1 MVYKSHYI
9 ELFINGHLVDLE
21 SQDSVNI
28 RFNNV
33 LIDPTKIS
41 STQAEYSFELSLP
54 CTKNNNKIFNY
65 ANDLA
70 KLNKFHTRWNA
81 ELYAD
86 GNVIFKGSLTLNSV
100 KGGMYS
106 VNLVSVKVYSL
117 DDIFGESVMTDIKL
131 PNGDNWEIPFLGA
144 GFSSTTYTIDY
155 YNNECAEGRN
165 NEVCF
170 PLISYGVFGK
180 DPVDKDDVGSTYT
193 SKYDL
198 DKYNRWYVE
207 SFYPSISMLETMK
220 KAFEWK
226 GYTVGGNAF
235 QDTLLKE
242 VFMST
247 NLADGQDPTYNLANP
262 KFGKVELNVEWETPM
277 NGSAYTQD
285 LNFPYFRIGGEY
297 DVDGKFVNSYYNFE
311 SVQIYDMLSEG
322 NVTIT
327 GSSYLYQPNEHV
339 IVIPADGFYKIELS
353 GKSELT
359 QSSSFQAN
367 QKYWSYSDNE
377 VKADGEVEI
386 PINMRKFTPF
396 EVQLVR
402 NYDDNLEL
410 IHGVNNF
417 ELLDGVPL
425 HSTATALTFNG
436 AVPFTHQISNYFS
449 TTCNFPHEKIGSAYY
464 HNSAL
469 SNIPYTSDNAVF
481 HWRFAPPTDITRF
494 GDETK
499 RTLYDFDS
507 WNNVGYIVPSFP
519 SNNIMGYDPAVSPIF
534 ICGFTSM
541 GNEDG
546 GGCAAVIKNGYSW
559 SPTVSEK
566 YYSFYAQDGYYK
578 AKTTIGSDGLPTWNY
593 QMTPPNTQSKYEGNH
608 GDNQCNGISM
618 NYFSYNDYVING
630 KIQCIVKLN
639 KGDKLQL
646 LGVQRNY
653 EHDLDQVNYKVESKY
668 HLMIEA
674 YSPKSYDELLWSQY
688 SWNGESQYDKNLNL
702 ANFFNKEK
710 KVSEWVQ
717 NVADA
722 FNLELIQDGNSVT
735 INTKKK
741 YQFNKTAVDI
751 DDRVNSNEA
760 ESSAI
765 DYPRSMAVKY
775 KIDKDE
781 WGFER
786 SAVANAGGDETI
798 LDKDGWEKFA
808 DSGYT
813 VITLNDD
820 TYVTSKS
827 EKSLQ
832 YSYTWYWDFNWYE
845 VDVDGQQ
852 NPYRDPVVL
861 RIPCI
866 SKFEYMVDGYGYD
879 EAMKH
884 DGYGL
889 AQRFWF
895 RPKPTECFVYTET
908 YPKEMITLYTTE
920 NEHNGVNL
928 SYKDSEKSLLTEY
941 FNISAYLSSNYV
953 TIEVYLNPMEY
964 NRLKNGAL
972 CRFDKDLYEVVEI
985 EGFDATGGEPTTL
998 KLMKRTI

>member
-1 MVYKSHYI
+1 MIYKSHYI
-9 ELFINGHLVDLE
+9 ELWVNGNSVEFE
-21 SQDSVNI
+21 SQESINV
-28 RFNNV
+28 RFQNV
-33 LIDPTKIS
+33 LFDPTKIA
-41 STQAEYSFELSLP
+41 STQAEYSFEFELP
-54 CTKNNNKIFNY
+54 CTPVNNRIFDF

-70 KLNKFHTRWNA
+70 KLNKFRPRWNA

-86 GNVIFKGSLTLNSV
+86 GNLIFKGTLTLNGV
-100 KGGMYS
+100 KNKRYS
-106 VNLVSVKVYSL
+106 VNLVSVKVNSL
-117 DDIFGESVMTDIKL
+117 DEIFGDAVMTDIKL
-131 PNGDNWEIPFLGA
+131 PNGDNWDIPFVGA
-144 GFSSTTYTIDY
+144 GFSSTTYTIDW

-170 PLISYGVFGK
+170 PLISYGVFQK
-180 DPVDKDDVGSTYT
+180 DPIEKDDVGSDYT
-193 SKYDL
+193 SKYDI

-207 SFYPSISMLETMK
+207 SFYPSISMIETMK

-226 GYTVGGNAF
+226 GYTVGGDVF
-235 QDTLLKE
+235 QNNLLKE
-242 VFMST
+242 IFMST
-247 NLADGQDPTYNLANP
+247 NLADEQDPTYNLANP
-262 KFGKVELNVEWETPM
+262 KFGRVEIDVEWETPM

-311 SVQIYDMLSEG
+311 SVQIYDMLAEG
-322 NVTIT
+322 NVAIT
-327 GSSYLYQPNEHV
+327 GSSYLYQPNEHI

-353 GKSELT
+353 GRSDLT
-359 QSSSFQAN
+359 QSSTFQAN
-367 QKYWSYSDNE
+367 QKYLSRADNE
-377 VKADGEVEI
+377 VKMDGEVEI
-386 PINMRKFTPF
+386 LIDMKKFTPF

-410 IHGVNNF
+410 IHGPNNF
-417 ELLDGVPL
+417 QLVDGVPG
-425 HSTATALTFNG
+425 HSEAYVVYGGFITGLT
-436 AVPFTHQISNYFS
+436 SNYYS
-449 TTCNFPHEKIGSAYY
+449 TTSNFPHEKIGSAYY
-464 HNSAL
+464 HNAPL
-469 SNIPYTSDNAVF
+469 KTKVF
-481 HWRFAPPTDITRF
+481 YPWLYAPPTDITRF

-499 RTLYDFDS
+499 RKLYDFDE
-507 WNNVGYIVPSFP
+507 WNNVGYIMPSFP

-541 GNEDG
+541 GNDND

-578 AKTTIGSDGLPTWNY
+578 AKTGFDSNGLPTWNY
-593 QMTPPNTQSKYEGNH
+593 QMTPPNTPDKYEGRH

-618 NYFSYNDYVING
+618 NYFSYSNYAING

-639 KGDKLQL
+639 KGDKIQL

-653 EHDLDQVNYKVESKY
+653 EHDYDQCQYKVESDY

-674 YSPKSYDELLWSQY
+674 YSPKSYDELLMLHY
-688 SWNGESQYDKNLNL
+688 NWNDESQFDKNLNL
-702 ANFFNKEK
+702 PNFFNKEK
-710 KVSEWVQ
+710 KVSEWIQ
-717 NVADA
+717 NTIDA

-741 YQFNKTAVDI
+741 FGQFENYAVDI

-765 DYPRSMAVKY
+765 NYPKSMAVKY
-775 KIDKDE
+775 KINNEE

-798 LDKDGWEKFA
+798 LDKDGWEKYA
-808 DSGYT
+808 DSGYSE
-813 VITLNDD
+813 IMLNDD
-820 TYVTSKS
+820 TYVTNKS

-832 YSYTWYWDFNWYE
+832 YSYTWYWNFNWYE
-845 VDVDGQQ
+845 VDSDGQQ
-852 NPYRDPVVL
+852 NPYRDPVTL

-884 DGYGL
+884 DGHGL
-889 AQRFWF
+889 PQRFWF

-908 YPKEMITLYTTE
+908 YPKEMVTIYTTE
-920 NEHNGVNL
+920 NENNGVNL
-928 SYKDSEKSLLTEY
+928 SYKNTEKSLLTEF
-941 FNISAYLSSNYV
+941 FNISAYLASNYV
-953 TIEVYLNPMEY
+953 EIEVYLTPEEY
-964 NRLKNGAL
+964 NRIKNGAMV
-972 CRFDKDLYEVVEI
+972 RFDSDLYLPVEI
-985 EGFDATGGEPTTL
+985 NGYDCTGYNPTTL
-998 KLMKRTI
+998 KLMKRVV

>member
-1 MVYKSHYI
+1 MVYKSHYL
-9 ELFINGHLVDLE
+9 ELYVNGNRVEFE
-21 SQDSVNI
+21 SQDSINI
-28 RFNNV
+28 RFQNV
-33 LIDPTKIS
+33 LYDPSKIAS
-41 STQAEYSFELSLP
+41 SQAEYSFEFELP
-54 CTKNNNKIFNY
+54 CTPTNNRIFDY
-65 ANDLA
+65 ANELS
-70 KLNKFHTRWNA
+70 KTNKFRSRWNA

-86 GNVIFKGSLTLNSV
+86 GILIFKGTLTLNSV
-100 KGGMYS
+100 KDRMYS

-117 DDIFGESVMTDIKL
+117 EEIFGDAVMTDIKL
-131 PNGDNWEIPFLGA
+131 PNGDNWEIPFIGA
-144 GFSSTTYTIDY
+144 GFDTTPYTIDY
-155 YNNECAEGRN
+155 YNKQCAEGRQN
-165 NEVCF
+165 DVCF
-170 PLISYGVFGK
+170 PLISYGVFTK

-193 SKYDL
+193 SKYDI

-207 SFYPSISMLETMK
+207 TFYPSLNMLETMK

-226 GYTVGGNAF
+226 GYTVAGDAF
-235 QDTLLKE
+235 QDTTLLE
-242 VFMST
+242 VFLST
-247 NLADGQDPTYNLANP
+247 NLADGQDPTYNLGNP

-277 NGSAYTQD
+277 NGEAYVQD

-322 NVTIT
+322 NVTVADST
-327 GSSYLYQPNEHV
+327 YLYQPNEHV

-359 QSSSFQAN
+359 QSSTFQAN

-377 VKADGEVEI
+377 VKTDGEVEI
-386 PINMRKFTPF
+386 AIDFKKFTPF

-417 ELLDGVPL
+417 ELLDGVPM
-425 HSTATALTFNG
+425 HSTATAVTYQGGLPI
-436 AVPFTHQISNYFS
+436 AVQLPNYFS
-449 TTCNFPHEKIGSAYY
+449 TYSNFPHEKIGSAYY
-464 HNSAL
+464 HNAPL
-469 SNIPYTSDNAVF
+469 LDNVVF
-481 HWRFAPPTDITRF
+481 PWRYAPPTDITRF

-499 RTLYDFDS
+499 RTLYDFDE
-507 WNNVGYIVPSFP
+507 WNNVGYIMPSFP
-519 SNNIMGYDPAVSPIF
+519 SNNIMGYDPSVSPIF

-541 GNEDG
+541 GNEND

-559 SPTVSEK
+559 SPMTSEK
-566 YYSFYAQDGYYK
+566 YYSFYVQDGYYK
-578 AKTTIGSDGLPTWNY
+578 AKTTIGSDGLPTWDY
-593 QMTPPNTQSKYEGNH
+593 QMTPPHTQSKYEGNH
-608 GDNQCNGISM
+608 GNNQCNGITM
-618 NYFSYNDYVING
+618 NYFTYNNYTING

-653 EHDLDQVNYKVESKY
+653 EHDYDQINYKVESEY

-674 YSPKSYDELLWSQY
+674 YSPKSYDELMWAHY
-688 SWNGESQYDKNLNL
+688 NWNDESQFDKNLNL

-710 KVSEWVQ
+710 KVSEWIQ
-717 NVADA
+717 NAADA
-722 FNLELIQDGNSVT
+722 FNLEFIQDGNSVE

-741 YQFNKTAVDI
+741 YSFGKTAVDI
-751 DDRVNSNEA
+751 DDRVNSKDA
-760 ESSAI
+760 ESSKI
-765 DYPRSMAVKY
+765 DYPRTMAVKY

-798 LDKDGWEKFA
+798 LDRDGWEKYA

-832 YSYTWYWDFNWYE
+832 FAYTWYWDFNWYE
-845 VDVDGQQ
+845 VDADGQQ

-861 RIPCI
+861 NIPCI

-889 AQRFWF
+889 AQRFWY
-895 RPKPTECFVYTET
+895 RPTPTECFVYTET
-908 YPKEMITLYTTE
+908 YPKERISIYTTANKY
-920 NEHNGVNL
+920 NEVNL
-928 SYKDSEKSLLTEY
+928 SYKDSERSLLSEY

-953 TIEVYLNPMEY
+953 TVDVYLTPIEY
-964 NRLKNGAL
+964 NRLRNGAL